1 MAGQSNS
8 ELVKLVVFRS
18 GDVFVS
24 CSISWLF
31 LSSILSVTPLVS
43 WLCYMLSLRGIQG
56 SCAVLDF
63 PVYAEIPKLIIVDLL
78 TGVTGLK
85 TFLLFK

>member
-8 ELVKLVVFRS
+8 EFVKLVHVVFRS

-63 PVYAEIPKLIIVDLL
+63 PVYA
-78 TGVTGLK
+78 
-85 TFLLFK
+85 